1 MKKIITT
8 TLLFGLSIF
17 ANGLFA
23 QEMSSEQLKT
33 FQTDNVENI
42 KKVFSAED
50 FTKCFQVKGKS
61 YDLFSLSIK
70 FDRKNVFNYFLD
82 NKVDVNK
89 SCSDVTPLMYAAI
102 SGQMDTAKMLLK
114 YGAKKD
120 TKDKNGKT
128 AKDHAL
134 ANKQATV
141 ALIL

>member
-42 KKVFSAED
+42 KKVFNADD

-114 YGAKKD
+114 YGANKG

-134 ANKQATV
+134 ANKQTTV

>member
-8 TLLFGLSIF
+8 TLLFGLSLF
-17 ANGLFA
+17 ANGLLA
-23 QEMSSEQLKT
+23 QEMSADQLKT
-33 FQTDNVENI
+33 FQTDNVENVQ
-42 KKVFSAED
+42 KVFKADD

-70 FDRKNVFNYFLD
+70 LDKKNLFNYFLD

-89 SCSDVTPLMYAAI
+89 SCSDMTPLMYAAI
-102 SGQMDTAKMLLK
+102 SGQMDIAKLLLK
-114 YGAKKD
+114 HGAQKD
-120 TKDKNGKT
+120 AKDKNGKT

-134 ANKQATV
+134 ENKQKTV

>member
-23 QEMSSEQLKT
+23 QEMSADQLKT
-33 FQTDNVENI
+33 FQTDNVENVQ
-42 KKVFSAED
+42 KVFKADD

-70 FDRKNVFNYFLD
+70 LDKKNLFNYFLD
-82 NKVDVNK
+82 NKADVNK
-89 SCSDVTPLMYAAI
+89 SCNDMTPLMYAAI
-102 SGQMDTAKMLLK
+102 SGQMDTAKLLLK
-114 YGAKKD
+114 HGAQKD
-120 TKDKNGKT
+120 AKDKNGKT

-134 ANKQATV
+134 ENKQKTI

>member
-8 TLLFGLSIF
+8 TLLFGLSLF
-17 ANGLFA
+17 ANGLLA
-23 QEMSSEQLKT
+23 QEMSADQLKT
-33 FQTDNVENI
+33 FQTDNVENVQ
-42 KKVFSAED
+42 KAFKADD

-70 FDRKNVFNYFLD
+70 LDKKNLFNYFLD

-89 SCSDVTPLMYAAI
+89 SCSDMTPLMYAAI
-102 SGQMDTAKMLLK
+102 SGQMDTAKLLLK
-114 YGAKKD
+114 HGAQKD
-120 TKDKNGKT
+120 AKDKNGKT

-134 ANKQATV
+134 ENKQKTV

>member
-42 KKVFSAED
+42 QKVFKADD

-70 FDRKNVFNYFLD
+70 LDRKNVFNYFLD

-89 SCSDVTPLMYAAI
+89 SCSDITPLMHAAI

-114 YGAKKD
+114 YGANKD
-120 TKDKNGKT
+120 AKDKNGKT

-134 ANKQATV
+134 ANKQTTV